1 MAVYDLE
8 EQQKIDEL
16 KSWWKQYGTY
26 VSIAVIAICAVVI
39 GVQGWRWY
47 SRSQAEAASVLYGAV
62 GQAVQS
68 NDVAKARD
76 AAAQLTDKY
85 AATGYAPRAAL
96 LAAKLMFESGD
107 KAGAKAQLAW
117 VIERADEDEL
127 RQLARYR
134 LAQVLVDEKNY
145 DEAMRTLDARHDDSV
160 AALYADLRGDILVAA
175 GKPSEARVAYE
186 AALAKLGPRA
196 NLRFLVQLKLD
207 ALGDAR

>member
-16 KSWWKQYGTY
+16 KSWWKQYGAF
-26 VSIAVIAICAVVI
+26 VSIAIIAICAIVI

-62 GQAVQS
+62 SQAVQS
-68 NDVAKARD
+68 KDLAKAKD
-76 AAAQLTDKY
+76 AVAQLADKY
-85 AATGYAPRAAL
+85 GGTGYAPRAAL
-96 LAAKLMFESGD
+96 LAAKLMFDSGD

-117 VIERADEDEL
+117 VIERAEEEEL

-134 LAQVLVDEKNY
+134 LAQVLFDEKNY

-160 AALYADLRGDILVAA
+160 AALYSDLRGDILVAA
-175 GKPSEARVAYE
+175 GKPAEARTAYE
-186 AALAKLGPRA
+186 AAVAKLAPRSS
-196 NLRFLVQLKLD
+196 LRFLIQIKLD
-207 ALGDAR
+207 ALGDTR